1 MKKNTLKKW
10 MGLVTMLFSFSL
22 FAQTINVSG
31 VVTESGMPQTGI
43 NIVVKG
49 TTQSTTTGFDG
60 SYTLNNIDSNSV
72 LVFSYIGMKTK
83 EVLVNGQTIVNVV
96 MAPDS
101 QTLSDVVI
109 VGYGSSSKKEVTAAV
124 SSIKGKEIVNTIA
137 SNPITALQGKLSGI
151 QVESFGGQPG
161 GSANVF
167 IRGVNSLSNADPLF
181 VVDGLF
187 VKNMDNVNPN
197 DIDDISILKDAAAAA
212 IYGLKSAN
220 GVVVITTNH
229 GKKNK
234 AIEIKVNSRIG
245 IETPSKMLEFI
256 DGQQYTNYLNQ
267 RFINDKTSTR
277 VTWNGVN
284 TDWQSQS
291 LKSGIIQDNGFTIS
305 GGGEHSSFFG
315 SANLF
320 SQSGILVGSGFKR
333 TNMRLNS
340 AHDFGKFKLVQS
352 LGITQGDLQENNWYG
367 FDGTTAPTVALTNP
381 KFLGGYDGVATD
393 IQGPGGVNQFA
404 LAKLEQNKR
413 TTTTI
418 FGNAKLD
425 YDITKEITV
434 AASLGVDYSN
444 RRNFQFTPTYQLTDP
459 QNPIGAVRNINLLN
473 DLTEFNQNNTNVLF
487 EPTITYKKDFS
498 GHKISVLLGSSY
510 FREAQNSIGIYGQGT
525 PNNNIKVVS
534 ALPSNATNILLGTND
549 IGVLISY
556 FGRLNYGYKNRYLFS
571 GTIRRDASS
580 RFEERNKQIAY
591 FPSIS
596 GAWNVTSEDFWS
608 KSGFVNALKLRAS
621 YGKLG
626 STVDEF
632 YPAEG
637 PFNPSSGTSFGGA
650 FQNGIAQTVLVDD
663 NLTWETTSTID
674 FGLDASFLN
683 NKINLSAD
691 YYSKN
696 IDNVLVTI
704 NLPSTAGVSAPT
716 RTNAGSLLNRGL
728 EFSADFRKT
737 EGDFKFKVGAN
748 VSFNL
753 ENIAKDI
760 PNPILGPGIDE
771 DLRVVNSTRTGQPI
785 GGFYGYKVEDKVNPA
800 TGNFVRIDTN
810 NDGVITADDIT
821 LIGDPTPDF
830 TYGLNFSGE
839 YKNVD
844 FAFNFNGVQG
854 NEIYNLSRYYN
865 ILWRD
870 GGKLSDVLNSWTPT
884 NTNTNIPQAT
894 IGDAAGNKAP
904 SSFFVED
911 GSYLRLKNI
920 EMGYNF
926 KKGAFGVD
934 WIKNMRLSFN
944 VQNVFVITKY
954 SGYDPDVAST
964 NGGRAN
970 LNSGVPGLRPQ
981 VNSLLGRG
989 LDARAYPNA
998 RTYSFGVQVT
1008 F

>member
-1 MKKNTLKKW
+1 MNKNLIR
-10 MGLVTMLFSFSL
+10 LLFCLALSMIGYSAV
-22 FAQTINVSG
+22 AQNITVSG
-31 VVTESGMPQTGI
+31 TVTDGEMSLNGVNVVVQGTKNVTSTDSSGAY
-43 NIVVKG
+43 K
-49 TTQSTTTGFDG
+49 
-60 SYTLNNIDSNSV
+60 LNNVDPNAV
-72 LVFSYIGMKTK
+72 LVFTYIGFK
-83 EVLVNGQTIVNVV
+83 EKSYHVNGQTIINVLLPKDAAALNEV
-96 MAPDS
+96 
-101 QTLSDVVI
+101 VVI
-109 VGYGSSSKKEVTAAV
+109 GYGSSSKKEVTSAV
-124 SSIKGKEIVNTIA
+124 SNIKGKDIVNTIA

-234 AIEIKVNSRIG
+234 AIEIKINSRLG

-267 RFINDKTSTR
+267 RFINDKVSTR

-284 TDWQSQS
+284 TNWQAES
-291 LKSGIIQDNGFTIS
+291 LKTGIVQDNGFTIS
-305 GGGEHSSFFG
+305 GGGERSSFFA

-333 TNMRLNS
+333 TNIRVNS

-352 LGITQGDLQENNWYG
+352 LGITQGKLQENNWYG
-367 FDGTTAPTVALTNP
+367 FDGTTAPTVALSNP
-381 KFLGGYDGVATD
+381 NFLGGYDGVATD

-404 LAKLEQNKR
+404 LANLEQNKR
-413 TTTTI
+413 TTTAI

-425 YDITKEITV
+425 YDITKELTF
-434 AASLGVDYSN
+434 AASFGVDYSN
-444 RRNFQFTPTYQLTDP
+444 RRNFQFTPTYELTDP
-459 QNPIGAVRNINLLN
+459 KNPIGAVRNINTLN
-473 DLTEFNQNNTNVLF
+473 DLTEVNQTNTNILF

-498 GHKISVLLGSSY
+498 GHKISALLGSSY
-510 FREAQNSIGIYGQGT
+510 FNESQNSIGIYGQGT
-525 PNNNIKVVS
+525 PNNNIQVVS
-534 ALPSNATNILLGTND
+534 ALPSNATNILLGTNNT
-549 IGVLISY
+549 GVLISY
-556 FGRLNYGYKNRYLFS
+556 FGRLNYGYKNRYLLS

-580 RFEERNKQIAY
+580 RFETSNNQVAY

-596 GAWNVTSEDFWS
+596 GAWNVSNEEFWS
-608 KSGFVNALKLRAS
+608 KSGVVNALKLRAS

-632 YPAEG
+632 YPGEG
-637 PFNPSSGTSFGGA
+637 VYGTTSGTSFGGGTA
-650 FQNGIAQTVLVDD
+650 PGIAQTILVDK

-683 NKINLSAD
+683 NKINISAD

-696 IDNVLVTI
+696 IDNVLVKL
-704 NLPSTAGVSAPT
+704 NLPSTSGVSAPT
-716 RTNAGSLLNRGL
+716 RTNAGSLINRGF
-728 EFSADFRKT
+728 EFSGDFKKT

-748 VSFNL
+748 ISFNL
-753 ENIAKDI
+753 ENVAKEL
-760 PNPILGPGIDE
+760 PNKIDGPGIDE
-771 DLRVVNSTRTGQPI
+771 DLRVVNSTRSGQAI
-785 GGFYGYKVEDKVNPA
+785 GGFYGYKVKDKVDPA

-810 NDGVITADDIT
+810 GDGVITADDIT

-839 YKNVD
+839 YKNLD
-844 FAFNFNGVQG
+844 FAFNFNGVQS

-870 GGKLSDVLNSWTPT
+870 GGKLTDVLNSWTPA
-884 NTNTNIPQAT
+884 NNNTNIPQAT
-894 IGDAAGNKAP
+894 IADAAGNKAP

-926 KKGAFGVD
+926 KKGTFGVD

-944 VQNVFVITKY
+944 IQNVFVITKY
-954 SGYDPDVAST
+954 TGYDPDVAST

-970 LNSGVPGLRPQ
+970 LNDGVPGYRPA

-998 RTYSFGVQVT
+998 RTYTFGVQVT